1 MNRDDSFDQV
11 LEGWL
16 RREAPLQAPDRV
28 LDAALQRV
36 SAASQRRGWAQRL
49 LGGKP
54 LASVARLALV
64 AAAVA
69 VAAFVG
75 LRLGTTDDVGPSPS
89 PAPSATPTPGPTA
102 ALPST
107 EPSAVA
113 FLVRLWDGGESGW
126 VHLVTVLDDGR
137 LITSDPFDR
146 APMERRL
153 TEAGIQLIRD
163 EMDATGLTDTSA
175 MYMPVANPGVDPP
188 GFGGAG
194 PRLEIAQPG
203 GDTVAINWYLF
214 GDTEEDWYQPQP
226 EAEVLQA
233 LLARLSTLEE
243 WLPAEAWADA
253 NAVPYLPESY
263 RMTISF
269 SPWGGSLADLPPDM
283 GTVSWPLGD
292 AIGAF
297 GEVTNPPPD
306 EVRCGVV
313 DAEDGGAVIAALEA
327 AGAATSDLDY
337 QSFGLGDRSQRRVIT
352 ITLVPILPFDESSC

>member
-16 RREAPLQAPDRV
+16 RREAPPQAPDRV

-54 LASVARLALV
+54 MASVARLALV

-188 GFGGAG
+188 
-194 PRLEIAQPG
+194 RLRG
-203 GDTVAINWYLF
+203 
-214 GDTEEDWYQPQP
+214 
-226 EAEVLQA
+226 
-233 LLARLSTLEE
+233 
-243 WLPAEAWADA
+243 
-253 NAVPYLPESY
+253 
-263 RMTISF
+263 
-269 SPWGGSLADLPPDM
+269 
-283 GTVSWPLGD
+283 
-292 AIGAF
+292 
-297 GEVTNPPPD
+297 
-306 EVRCGVV
+306 C
-313 DAEDGGAVIAALEA
+313 
-327 AGAATSDLDY
+327 GAATRDRPARWRHRRHQLVSLRGHRGGLVPAAARGGGPPGPPGPSVDPRGVA
-337 QSFGLGDRSQRRVIT
+337 SRGGLGRCERRA
-352 ITLVPILPFDESSC
+352 LPA